1 MLAFSCLSPTKLVF
15 HMFLIISVCHTNNYL
30 NVRQIYMYYDIELHT
45 INDVVDLIFSTL
57 FLKRQKRLIKN
68 IILFFFLYRSF
79 ISLYG
84 LLIYTW
90 L

>member
-1 MLAFSCLSPTKLVF
+1 
-15 HMFLIISVCHTNNYL
+15 
-30 NVRQIYMYYDIELHT
+30 MYYDIELHT

-90 L
+90 LW